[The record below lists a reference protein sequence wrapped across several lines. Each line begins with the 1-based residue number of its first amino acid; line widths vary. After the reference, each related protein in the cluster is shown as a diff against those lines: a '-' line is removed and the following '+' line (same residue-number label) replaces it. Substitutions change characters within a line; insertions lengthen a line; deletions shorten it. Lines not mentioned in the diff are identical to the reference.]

1 MTYKKTVRVERDLRD
16 IYRYT
21 RRQFGRPQALKY
33 LNELES
39 VFGLI
44 SEQPRIAR
52 VYKGQIRQFVH
63 NRHIV
68 LYCIETDSVLI
79 VQILHGAQRQS

>member
-1 MTYKKTVRVERDLRD
+1 MTYKKTVRVERDLKD

-21 RRQFGRPQALKY
+21 RRQFGRPQALTY

-39 VFGLI
+39 VFELI
-44 SEQPRIAR
+44 GEQPRIGR
-52 VYKGQIRQFVH
+52 IYQGRIRQFVH

-68 LYCIETDSVLI
+68 LYRIETDGVLI
-79 VQILHGAQRQS
+79 VQILHGAQRRR

>member
-21 RRQFGRPQALKY
+21 LRQFGKPQALKY
-33 LNELES
+33 LNELQS

-44 SEQPRIAR
+44 GEQPRIGR
-52 VYKGQIRQFVH
+52 VYKGQVRQFVH

-68 LYCIETDSVLI
+68 LYRIETDGVLI
-79 VQILHGAQRQS
+79 VQILHGAQRRS